1 MTDTVRE
8 RILREALTQIPVTG
22 FSDATLSAAAAATG
36 ISKRELQDAF
46 PKGPASLAEAFSHW
60 ADSRMLEMLEKPQPE
75 QRMRDRIA
83 SAVRARIEV
92 LIPHKEAARRAAAFL
107 AQPQNAV
114 LAARLTMRTVDA
126 MWRAVGDRSSD
137 FSYYTKR
144 ATLTGVY
151 AATFAYWLSD
161 SSEGCQATWTFL
173 GHRIDNVMQF
183 EKLKSAAQGA
193 LAKIPDPLKFFDSFR
208 RHPPR

>member
-8 RILREALTQIPVTG
+8 RILLEALSQIPVTG
-22 FSDATLSAAAAATG
+22 FSDAALAEAAARAG

-46 PKGPASLAEAFSHW
+46 PKGPASLVEAFSHW
-60 ADSRMLEMLEKPQPE
+60 ADTRMAEMLEKQDPD

-83 SAVRARIEV
+83 SAVRTRIEI
-92 LIPHKEAARRAAAFL
+92 LIPHKEAARRATAFL
-107 AQPQNAV
+107 AQPQNTV

-126 MWRAVGDRSSD
+126 MWRAAGDRSSN

-151 AATFAYWLSD
+151 ASTFAYWLSD
-161 SSEGCQATWTFL
+161 SSEGHQATWTFL

-183 EKLKSAAQGA
+183 EKLKSAAQDA
-193 LAKIPDPLKFFDSFR
+193 LAKFPDPLKFFDALR
-208 RHPPR
+208 RGGR